1 MKRSVVLVT
10 VLLLSVALG
19 IAEPTDA
26 ASSTPAAPA
35 AAPSPAAPA
44 ALPAAAPAASSM
56 ASYESPHYLISSEL
70 GQDRAQALG
79 AEFEALYGL
88 FGGTFRFDSSALPG
102 KLKVKE
108 FKDKAGF
115 DAYLQNAAGQTK
127 DDFVYLHYSL
137 PERRELLLFSR
148 EGSGAIGHE
157 AIGQEAGESLVHQ
170 AFVQY
175 LKAFV
180 NNPPLWM
187 RDGFAVYF
195 ESAAWDPKAKILT
208 FPENLAWLP
217 TAKALLAK
225 NAFLPLNKLLSLSPD
240 ESRSELDVV
249 YPESW
254 AFASFLVNSGD
265 KAYNR
270 LLWHSISCLRRDAK
284 LEENQAAIA
293 ARAASWYVEADAQ
306 AAFSSYLSGR
316 KTFADLVGDGVKSYG
331 EKAYDA
337 ARVSFETAAKQD
349 GASYLPPYYLGLIAY
364 AAGDYSLAEF
374 NYKSALEKGCESAV
388 ANYALGLNAY
398 AQKKLEDAKKYLSAA
413 KTSSPERY
421 GQKVDELLKKIGN

>member
-1 MKRSVVLVT
+1 MKRSVVLVP
-10 VLLLSVALG
+10 VLLFSVALG
-19 IAEPTDA
+19 FAEPTDA
-26 ASSTPAAPA
+26 ASSAPTAPAASPAPALAA
-35 AAPSPAAPA
+35 AAPSAAPA
-44 ALPAAAPAASSM
+44 SSSM

-79 AEFEALYGL
+79 AEFEALFGL
-88 FGGTFRFDSSALPG
+88 FGGTFRFESSALPG

-115 DAYLQNAAGQTK
+115 DSYLQNAAGQTK

-137 PERRELLLFSR
+137 PERRELLLFSK
-148 EGSGAIGHE
+148 EGSDA
-157 AIGQEAGESLVHQ
+157 GQSLVHQ

-180 NNPPLWM
+180 SNPPLWM

-195 ESAAWDPKAKILT
+195 ESAAWDPKAKTLSL
-208 FPENLAWLP
+208 PENLAWLP

-225 NAFLPLNKLLSLSPD
+225 NAFLPVNQLLSLTP
-240 ESRSELDVV
+240 EKSRSQLDVV

-254 AFASFLVNSGD
+254 AFASFLLNSGD

-270 LLWHSISCLRRDAK
+270 LLWDSISCLRRDAK

-293 ARAASWYVEADAQ
+293 DRAASWYVEADAQ

-316 KTFADLVGDGVKSYG
+316 KTFADLVGEGVKSYG
-331 EKAYDA
+331 DKAYDA
-337 ARVSFETAAKQD
+337 ARVSFEAAAKQD
-349 GASYLPPYYLGLIAY
+349 EASYLPPYYLGLIAY

-398 AQKKLEDAKKYLSAA
+398 AQKKTEDAKKYLASAKA
-413 KTSSPERY
+413 SSPERY
-421 GQKVDELLKKIGN
+421 GQKVDELLKKMGN